1 MISVA
6 VDPVSIALLT
16 LITYMIF
23 SQEARIRRIEATL
36 IAHDMLPIDPKKVV
50 KVEPHAEG

>member
-23 SQEARIRRIEATL
+23 SQETRIRRIEATL
-36 IAHDMLPIDPKKVV
+36 ITHGMLQIDPKKVV
-50 KVEPHAEG
+50 KIEPHAEG

>member
-23 SQEARIRRIEATL
+23 SQETRIRRIEATL
-36 IAHDMLPIDPKKVV
+36 ITHGMLEVDPKKVV
-50 KVEPHAEG
+50 KVEPHK